1 MLHCISKDAFSRHP
15 YRLNGAVSPSCPY
28 SASALDAFPGFAPPS
43 ENLMGGGTLLRCT
56 EKDCLS
62 ETMPVSASRRSPLT
76 LFHAWNL
83 LLFTMAGKSKPLKTM
98 AGQRFVT
105 CCKGSENRTENKTNK
120 EVFVFFLR
128 CSLPS
133 TKSEVV
139 QIERKAKQIT
149 KFLLFS
155 P

>member
-28 SASALDAFPGFAPPS
+28 SALDAFPGFAPPS

-105 CCKGSENRTENKTNK
+105 CCKGTIKR
-120 EVFVFFLR
+120 V
-128 CSLPS
+128 
-133 TKSEVV
+133 KS
-139 QIERKAKQIT
+139 QI
-149 KFLLFS
+149 LFELFRV
-155 P
+155 